1 MDLWQQIGCKMAKCK
16 LCGRNYTGKMS
27 LGRCKVCAEAE
38 YRFQQGAMTSSGYDA
53 WAEGWIPQR
62 ILKKIRSGN

>member
-1 MDLWQQIGCKMAKCK
+1 
-16 LCGRNYTGKMS
+16 MS